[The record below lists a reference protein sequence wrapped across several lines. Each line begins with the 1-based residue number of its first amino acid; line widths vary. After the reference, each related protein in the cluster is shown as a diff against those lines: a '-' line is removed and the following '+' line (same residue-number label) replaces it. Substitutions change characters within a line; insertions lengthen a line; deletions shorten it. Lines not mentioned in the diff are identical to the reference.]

1 MSDAGPSPVP
11 DRPAAAAGGAS
22 SSSTLQVGVG
32 LLVLGLSGFVFLGLS
47 GRDLGPA
54 AAAPVS
60 VAWTILNAVGIGLFM
75 PLEQEVGR
83 RISAARAR
91 GAAFPPLARVRHY
104 AAAALG
110 ALALVAAVFN
120 GPIADT
126 FLGGSRILLVVLVL
140 ALAAQAL
147 EYYARGML
155 AGTGRFRR
163 YGAQLAVDGAA
174 RMVLSA
180 AIFLLPTS
188 SAALYAAVLVLS
200 PALATLAT
208 IPLRDLLRRDGPA
221 VPGERYPL
229 APLVTTS
236 ITAQLVANAGPLA
249 IAVLATPAEQA
260 ITGQFVAAIT
270 IGRVPLFLF
279 AAVQA
284 VFLPALAAQVTTG
297 RHAAFRAAMR
307 RGFAATALLGGAGVV
322 GIAVLGRWVMHVI
335 YGPAFDVSV
344 LDITLIAVSGALFM
358 VAQLLA
364 QGLLAHKT
372 DTVVALGWGL
382 GIVVTVLSL
391 ALPLPITTTVAVAL
405 CTGSGAAAA
414 FFALA
419 LQRTTRAWESR
430 LTLDTPEDR

>member
-1 MSDAGPSPVP
+1 VTRSRQAKVP
-11 DRPAAAAGGAS
+11 DQPAGAGSPS

-54 AAAPVS
+54 ATAPVS
-60 VAWTILNAVGIGLFM
+60 VLWTILNAVGIGLFM

-91 GAAFPPLARVRHY
+91 GDATPPLSRVRRY

-110 ALALVAAVFN
+110 TLAVVALVFS

-126 FLGGSRILLVVLVL
+126 FLGGSRVLVVVLVL

-147 EYYARGML
+147 EYYARGIL

-163 YGAQLAVDGAA
+163 YGAQLAVDGAS

-180 AIFLLPTS
+180 ALFLLPAS
-188 SAALYAAVLVLS
+188 SAELYAAVLVVS
-200 PALATLAT
+200 PVLATLTT
-208 IPLRDLLRRDGPA
+208 IPLRDLLRRDA
-221 VPGERYPL
+221 HARPGERYPM

-236 ITAQLVANAGPLA
+236 VTAQLVANAGPLA
-249 IAVLATPAEQA
+249 IAVLAAPGEEAV
-260 ITGQFVAAIT
+260 TGQFVAAIT

-284 VFLPALAAQVTTG
+284 VFLPSLAALVTTG
-297 RHAAFRAAMR
+297 RHEEFRSAMR
-307 RGFAATALLGGAGVV
+307 RGGAATALLGAAGVV
-322 GIAVLGRWVMHVI
+322 GIAVLGRWAMRLI

-344 LDITLIAVSGALFM
+344 LDITLIALSGALFM

-391 ALPLPITTTVAVAL
+391 LLPLATTTTVALAL
-405 CTGSGAAAA
+405 CTGSGAAMV
-414 FFALA
+414 FFAVA
-419 LQRTTRAWESR
+419 LHRTTTSWVDQLNHHTENR
-430 LTLDTPEDR
+430 